1 MRFGSDMSLASEP
14 VSHDHRLGP
23 VSNIPLGEGRLFDVA
38 GCQVVVFRL
47 RDGAVRATVP
57 VGSHPDGSTGRHVG
71 ESPAAVAT
79 YPVRVEDGEIILT
92 LVPVVPDGSS
102 GVAHGDGRVSA
113 SGRSSRSTEDSPVLQ
128 LLTET
133 LLRQEGPELVALVER
148 VQALTLRSMHS
159 PKVEDRELQQ
169 VLSSLDVASEIRLV
183 RALSASFY
191 LSNLNQQVRQVTEL
205 ATCDSQLSDPLRQAI
220 ERIANENVS
229 QELTEEV
236 LGRLELRPVFTAHPT
251 EIARRSVLTTLRQSA
266 DLLLERSDPR
276 LSAHERLR
284 IDRRLAELV
293 DVLWQTDEL
302 RQDPPEPAE
311 EADAIIY
318 YLDKLCP
325 NIVPDLLEDF
335 EHEIRRLGV
344 ALPLIARPVRFGTW
358 VGGDRDGNPYV
369 TPAVTVRV
377 LERQHKHAL
386 DNLITAVEGLGR
398 QLSSSTAVVA
408 ISDGLEQS
416 LARDRACLPAV
427 FERLSRRRAN
437 EPYRLKCS
445 YIRQRL
451 VNTRRR
457 LTAGTPHEPGQDYVQ
472 ARDLLDDL
480 AVMQASLMEN
490 RGKLLA
496 QGPLRRV
503 MRMATVFGFHLATMD
518 IREDADKHHAVVGS
532 LFEHVDDLPVCYG
545 ELKPAIR
552 ARLLVDELRLRRP
565 LTPPISVLPAAAA
578 ETMEIFR
585 TIRFAL
591 DRFGSEA
598 LESYIV
604 SRTRGADD
612 ILAVVVLAREAGLVD
627 IHVGIARLGFVPLI
641 ETREELP
648 RAGHILDELLSEP
661 TYRRLVSLRGDIQE
675 VMLGYSDSNKEA
687 GITTSQWEIHKAQ
700 RHLRDVARRHGVVLR
715 LSHGRGGTVSRG
727 GGPTHDAILAQPF
740 GVNEGPIKLTEQGEV
755 IFAKYGLPRL
765 ARHHLEVALGAVLE
779 ASLVHRESRQPDDVL
794 ARWDEAMELI
804 SEEAYRAYQTLVDS
818 RGLVTYF
825 LASTPVEELPRLNI
839 GSRPSRRSPGGAT
852 TGAAIK
858 ELRAIPWVFG
868 WTQSRQ
874 IVPGWF
880 GLGTGLAAARQAGL
894 GATVKQM
901 VQSWHFFRTFVSNVE
916 MTLAKTD
923 LHIAAHYVNSLVDP
937 SLHHLFDVI
946 QAEYQRTVAE
956 LLLVT
961 GERKILDRDPGLQH
975 AIHARKASLDPL
987 CYLQVSLLRRLRQSP
1002 QPNPLVQRALLLTVN
1017 GIAAGLQNTG

>member
-1 MRFGSDMSLASEP
+1 MSLVSEP
-14 VSHDHRLGP
+14 VSRDHRLGP
-23 VSNIPLGEGRLFDVA
+23 VSRVPLGEGRLFEVA
-38 GCQVVVFRL
+38 GYQVAVFRL
-47 RDGAVRATVP
+47 RDGAIRATAP
-57 VGSHPDGSTGRHVG
+57 ACTHHGGSTGCQVNER
-71 ESPAAVAT
+71 PAAVAT
-79 YPVRVEDGEIILT
+79 YPVRVEDGEIVLT
-92 LVPVVPDGSS
+92 LIPDGSS
-102 GVAHGDGRVSA
+102 GVPHGDGEVSA
-113 SGRSSRSTEDSPVLQ
+113 GGRSDRSSEDSPLTQ

-148 VQALTLRSMHS
+148 VQALTQRSIHS
-159 PKVEDRELQQ
+159 PNVEDRELQQ
-169 VLSSLDVASEIRLV
+169 VLSSLDVTSEIRLV

-191 LSNLNQQVRQVTEL
+191 LSNLSQQVHQVTEL
-205 ATCDSQLSDPLRQAI
+205 TACDSRHPNPLQQAI
-220 ERIANENVS
+220 ARIADEGVP

-251 EIARRSVLTTLRQSA
+251 EVARRSVLTTLRQSA

-311 EADAIIY
+311 EADAVIY

-325 NIVPDLLEDF
+325 SIVPDLLEDF
-335 EHEIRRLGV
+335 EHEIRRLGF
-344 ALPLIARPVRFGTW
+344 ALPLTACPVRFGTW

-369 TPAVTVRV
+369 TPGVTMRV

-408 ISDGLEQS
+408 ISDCLEQS
-416 LARDRACLPAV
+416 LARDRVCLPAI

-451 VNTRRR
+451 INTRQR
-457 LTAGTPHEPGQDYVQ
+457 LIAGTPHVPGQDYVQ
-472 ARDLLDDL
+472 ARQLLDDL
-480 AVMQASLMEN
+480 AVMQTSLMEN
-490 RGKLLA
+490 RGELLA

-503 MRMATVFGFHLATMD
+503 MRMAAVFGFHLAIMD
-518 IREDADKHHAVVGS
+518 IREDAEKHHAVVGA
-532 LFEHVDDLPVCYG
+532 LFDHADNLPVCYG
-545 ELKPAIR
+545 QLKPAVR
-552 ARLLVDELRLRRP
+552 ARLLAEELRLRRP

-578 ETMEIFR
+578 ATMEIFR

-591 DRFGSEA
+591 DRFGSDA

-627 IHVGIARLGFVPLI
+627 IHVGVARLGFVPLF

-661 TYRRLVSLRGDIQE
+661 TYRRLVSLRGEVQE

-715 LSHGRGGTVSRG
+715 LSHGRGGTISRG

-779 ASLVHRESRQPDDVL
+779 ASLVHRESRQPADVL
-794 ARWDEAMELI
+794 ARWDKAMELI

-818 RGLVTYF
+818 RGLVKYF
-825 LASTPVEELPRLNI
+825 LTSTPVEELPGLNI
-839 GSRPSRRSPGGAT
+839 GSRPSRRSSGGV
-852 TGAAIK
+852 AIK

-894 GATVKQM
+894 GDTVKQM
-901 VQSWHFFRTFVSNVE
+901 AQSWHFFRTFVSNVE

-923 LHIAAHYVNSLVDP
+923 LRIAAHYVNCLVDP

-961 GERKILDRDPGLQH
+961 GERKILDRDPALQH
-975 AIHARKASLDPL
+975 ALHARKASLDPL